1 MNTRKQLKNGGD
13 PRALA
18 DYAALRDEMM
28 KLSHPARP
36 DVNWK
41 QAETLCLRLFEQN
54 GVELQTAAWYTLAR
68 THIAGVAGFNEGLAL
83 LNALVSYQ
91 WAVMWP
97 GHSHAR
103 MEIIAGLSPR
113 LQAVLRTFPL
123 DSRDEL
129 PALYQAEKALNSFG
143 EALARHELKQAS
155 RMDGLLNQVK
165 QAITRLENAPHEG
178 RPEPTVVLPPQAV
191 TAEPMTA
198 LGDHQPLVYV
208 AQSLPEPP
216 PPPPPPDKRG
226 YLWSFIGGATSAL
239 LVGGLLLWGWQ
250 HLHSPTALEQQLVA
264 SITPLPQLPRPANQ
278 LGELREPGSL
288 AQRQAD
294 SLVQQNAAQLNW
306 LMALPPAWSQQ
317 YGQQL
322 VAQSQALWPSHP
334 EVTGMKKAW
343 QQQLEAN
350 ALPLAALDNWHQGMV
365 KLQQLTDRLNALDER
380 KGKYLTGSELKTMV
394 FAITQE
400 FGKTVPMEEQL
411 RQLAAVS
418 TGHTVPASEQ
428 SQAEQRLA
436 QLLNRYVLIKQQEK
450 GL

>member
-13 PRALA
+13 PRALP
-18 DYAALRDEMM
+18 DYATLRDEMM

-36 DVNWK
+36 DVNWQ
-41 QAETLCLRLFEQN
+41 QAETLCLRLFEHN

-91 WAVMWP
+91 WAMMWP

-123 DSRDEL
+123 DTRDEL
-129 PALYQAEKALNSFG
+129 PALYQAEKGLGSFS

-155 RMDGLLNQVK
+155 RLDGLQHQIK
-165 QAITRLENAPHEG
+165 QAITRLENAPYDG
-178 RPEPTVVLPPQAV
+178 QPAPTVVLPPQAV
-191 TAEPMTA
+191 TTA
-198 LGDHQPLVYV
+198 PVTELGSHQPLVYV

-216 PPPPPPDKRG
+216 PPPDKRG
-226 YLWSFIGGATSAL
+226 YVWSFIGGVGSAL
-239 LVGGLLLWGWQ
+239 LVGGLLLWSWQ
-250 HLHSPTALEQQLVA
+250 HLHSPTAVEQQLIA
-264 SITPLPQLPRPANQ
+264 SITPLPELPRSAGQ
-278 LGELREPGSL
+278 LNELREPGSL
-288 AQRQAD
+288 AQRQGD
-294 SLVQQNAAQLNW
+294 SLVQQNTAQLNW
-306 LMALPPAWSQQ
+306 LMTLSPAWSQQ

-322 VAQSQALWPSHP
+322 VAQSQTLWPGHP
-334 EVTGMKKAW
+334 EVEQMRKAW

-350 ALPLAALDNWHQGMV
+350 ALPLSALDNWHQGMM

-394 FAITQE
+394 FGITQE
-400 FGKTVPMEEQL
+400 FGKTVPIEEQL
-411 RQLAAVS
+411 RQLAAAS
-418 TGHTVPASEQ
+418 TGNTLPANPQ
-428 SQAEQRLA
+428 SQAEQRLT
-436 QLLNRYVLIKQQEK
+436 QLLNRYMLIK
-450 GL
+450 

>member
-1 MNTRKQLKNGGD
+1 MNTRRQLKNGGD

-41 QAETLCLRLFEQN
+41 QAEILCLRLFEQN

-68 THIAGVAGFNEGLAL
+68 THIAGMVGFNEGLAL

-123 DSRDEL
+123 DARDEL
-129 PALYQAEKALNSFG
+129 PALYQAEKGLNSFC
-143 EALARHELKQAS
+143 EALVRHELKQAS
-155 RMDGLLNQVK
+155 RMDGLLHQVK
-165 QAITRLENAPHEG
+165 QAITRLENAPYEG
-178 RPEPTVVLPPQAV
+178 QPEPTVVLPAQAV
-191 TAEPMTA
+191 TAQPVTE
-198 LGDHQPLVYV
+198 LSGHQPLVYV

-216 PPPPPPDKRG
+216 PPPEKRG
-226 YLWSFIGGATSAL
+226 YVWSFIGGASSAL
-239 LVGGLLLWGWQ
+239 LVGGLLLWGWH
-250 HLHSPTALEQQLVA
+250 HLHSPTAVEQQLVA
-264 SITPLPQLPRPANQ
+264 SITPLPELPRQAAQ
-278 LGELREPGSL
+278 LNALREPGSL
-288 AQRQAD
+288 AQRQAGN
-294 SLVQQNAAQLNW
+294 LAQQNTTQLNW
-306 LMALPPAWSQQ
+306 LMALPPAWALQ

-322 VAQSQALWPSHP
+322 IAQSQTLWPSNP
-334 EVTGMKKAW
+334 EAEQMQKAW

-380 KGKYLTGSELKTMV
+380 KGKYMTGSELKTMV

-411 RQLAAVS
+411 RQLATAS
-418 TGHTVPASEQ
+418 TDNSLSGNVQ
-428 SQAEQRLA
+428 SQAELRLA
-436 QLLNRYVLIKQQEK
+436 QLLNRYMLIKQQV
-450 GL
+450 GSR